1 MAENE
6 AKSNLISKL
15 DDSVIKKISAGEVI
29 HRPYNVVKELLEN
42 SLDAGATS
50 IVVTLKNGGLK
61 SITIQD
67 NGCGIRV
74 SIPSVHYHNWCI
86 NWQGKLFHFRKK
98 TCQLPAF
105 AIQHQS
111 WILSKISVHWERLA
125 FEVKPLLPFQLSPTW
140 PSSARFP
147 RVSVATRPSM
157 WRVLWRLIP
166 ASLRLAPIS
175 ALPLPWR
182 IFSTICLHEK
192 RLSSLRLPNVI
203 LYKISLHGT
212 PFSTPQSVASYWR
225 NLATTLI

>member
-74 SIPSVHYHNWCI
+74 SIPSVHYHN
-86 NWQGKLFHFRKK
+86 
-98 TCQLPAF
+98 
-105 AIQHQS
+105 
-111 WILSKISVHWERLA
+111 
-125 FEVKPLLPFQLSPTW
+125 
-140 PSSARFP
+140 
-147 RVSVATRPSM
+147 
-157 WRVLWRLIP
+157 
-166 ASLRLAPIS
+166 
-175 ALPLPWR
+175 
-182 IFSTICLHEK
+182 
-192 RLSSLRLPNVI
+192 
-203 LYKISLHGT
+203 
-212 PFSTPQSVASYWR
+212 
-225 NLATTLI
+225 TTSREFLVF